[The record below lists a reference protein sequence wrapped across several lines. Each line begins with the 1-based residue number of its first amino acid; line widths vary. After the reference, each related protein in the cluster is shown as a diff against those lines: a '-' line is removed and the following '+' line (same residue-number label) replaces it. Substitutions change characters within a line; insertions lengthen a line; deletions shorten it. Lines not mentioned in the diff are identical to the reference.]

1 MYFGKQLYENSFS
14 LISSS
19 LPLTVSDTLIEISED
34 EFNDLSKIIGLQ
46 QILEKRK
53 RLEDLNIINKILTI
67 LFCRVKGNDPFIVH
81 ATLSVS

>member
-46 QILEKRK
+46 QILKKRK
-53 RLEDLNIINKILTI
+53 RLEDLNIINKKEEVIPEIIDT
-67 LFCRVKGNDPFIVH
+67 NQPFVINEED
-81 ATLSVS
+81 

>member
-53 RLEDLNIINKILTI
+53 RIEDLNIINKKEEVIPEIIET
-67 LFCRVKGNDPFIVH
+67 NQPFVINEED
-81 ATLSVS
+81 